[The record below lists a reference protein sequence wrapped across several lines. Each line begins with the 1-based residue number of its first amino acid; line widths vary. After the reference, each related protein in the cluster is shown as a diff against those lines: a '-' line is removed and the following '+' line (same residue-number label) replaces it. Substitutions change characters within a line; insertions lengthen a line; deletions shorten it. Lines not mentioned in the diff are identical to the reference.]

1 MTMLRATARAPAQP
15 AGRVG
20 LGRQLVARARSTP
33 GRLISWL
40 VVLLAIGLTAGAT
53 GVIGSAQRSSLVNGV
68 RTRSG
73 PLAVQAQQLYRSLSD
88 ADASAASAFLS
99 GGSNGM
105 EPAQLRA
112 RYQSDITAA
121 GAALAAA
128 ATGTDSGQPAVHQLS
143 AQLPVYTGLVETART
158 FNRLGRPVGAAYL
171 REASAL
177 MRDQLLPAAQRL
189 YQLAIDRL
197 GTERGGAAAFP
208 WLVILLGLATLAGL
222 VWAQLWLRRRTHRTL
237 NIGLIAATLAGLVM
251 AGWIGVAWLGVSGHL
266 EASSRD
272 GSAQVALLAKARI
285 TALQARADEA
295 LTLVARGNGASFE
308 KDYTSQLDGLLSRDD
323 TAGLLIRARSAATDT
338 AVRRTLDTAITD
350 VKNWRTV
357 HQKLRGLDDRGD
369 FPDAVK
375 LAISDDT
382 DSAASIFNHL
392 DGALG
397 QGITITSGAFDR
409 QAVAGAHALGGQ
421 NAVIVVLT
429 LMLAAG
435 VTIGLQRRIAEYR

>member
-1 MTMLRATARAPAQP
+1 
-15 AGRVG
+15 
-20 LGRQLVARARSTP
+20 
-33 GRLISWL
+33 

-53 GVIGSAQRSSLVNGV
+53 GVIGAAQRSSLVSGV

-99 GGSNGM
+99 GGV

-112 RYQSDITAA
+112 RYQSDIAAA

-158 FNRLGRPVGAAYL
+158 FNRLGLPVGAAYL

-177 MRDQLLPAAQRL
+177 MRGQLLPAAQRL
-189 YQLAIDRL
+189 YQLATDRL

-208 WLVILLGLATLAGL
+208 WLVMLLGLATLAGL
-222 VWAQLWLRRRTHRTL
+222 VRAQLWLNQRTHRTL

-285 TALQARADEA
+285 AALQARADEA

-308 KDYTSQLDGLLSRDD
+308 KDYTSQLNGLLSDD
-323 TAGLLIRARSAATDT
+323 GTAGLLLRARSAATDT
-338 AVRRTLDTAITD
+338 AVRRTLDTALTD

-357 HQKLRGLDDRGD
+357 HQKLRGLDDGGN

-375 LAISDDT
+375 LAISGDT

-392 DGALG
+392 DEALG

-409 QAVAGAHALGGQ
+409 QAVAGADALVGQ

-429 LMLAAG
+429 LLLAAG